1 MNHLNFADKPVTV
14 VPKKAAAKKNVFFSD
29 SDEDEV
35 DSKPVAA
42 AKPAFQ
48 QKAPPVT
55 VAKPE
60 SPKKPVVVAQPEPIP
75 VQ

>member
-42 AKPAFQ
+42 AKPAF
-48 QKAPPVT
+48 
-55 VAKPE
+55 
-60 SPKKPVVVAQPEPIP
+60 
-75 VQ
+75 